1 MKLQILQRIVAAR
14 NLLEQIDVHG
24 KNDCKA
30 MANAIDIIE
39 ELSQIITECEVSQT
53 GSVTAS

>member
-30 MANAIDIIE
+30 MANTIDIIE
-39 ELSQIITECEVSQT
+39 ELSQIINDCDICVPTNE
-53 GSVTAS
+53 ASS